1 MFWDGSLSF
10 DQMEIDWFIQ
20 QILKTPNNQII
31 KTLLMSEPTKE
42 NIRKFIQTGFDIMW
56 GNFNTKK
63 DNHGFEDGKN
73 LLTNM
78 ANNATKLRREY
89 IKNNLECG
97 IYFIGEGHIG
107 EWKNQFLDTKIV

>member
-1 MFWDGSLSF
+1 MVKRNVENPSVGP
-10 DQMEIDWFIQ
+10 
-20 QILKTPNNQII
+20 T
-31 KTLLMSEPTKE
+31 EPEK
-42 NIRKFIQTGFDIMW
+42 QL
-56 GNFNTKK
+56 TKK

-107 EWKNQFLDTKIV
+107 EWEKQFLDTEIV